1 MRRSMSLKPKALDSV
16 SLPVASSKWAKK
28 WLSAGASFKGV
39 INTHRSNPFSWD
51 PKYALEVVNNY
62 KTSTKG
68 TIIL

>member
-1 MRRSMSLKPKALDSV
+1 VEASLQIPIYFIL

-39 INTHRSNPFSWD
+39 INTQRSNPFSCD
-51 PKYALEVVNNY
+51 PKYALEVANNY

-68 TIIL
+68 TINCK